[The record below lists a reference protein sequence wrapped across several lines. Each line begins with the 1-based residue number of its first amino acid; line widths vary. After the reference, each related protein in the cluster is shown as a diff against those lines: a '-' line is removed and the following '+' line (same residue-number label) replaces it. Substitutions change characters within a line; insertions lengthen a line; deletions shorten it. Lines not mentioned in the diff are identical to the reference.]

1 MQNSAS
7 DVRAGVAINLSSAQ
21 TLNTLLFAGEKKVQL
36 KSGKINS

>member
-7 DVRAGVAINLSSAQ
+7 DVRAGVAINLSGAQ
-21 TLNTLLFAGEKKVQL
+21 TSYFVICWVKKVQL